1 MKYIK
6 KIIIHPAESNKYSE
20 VEIIKKEKKKSTLK
34 KIGAVHIEI
43 DLKDLKNITYEL
55 TEEEFEKIKTKFPNK
70 IITKE
75 NYITYK

>member
-6 KIIIHPAESNKYSE
+6 KVIIHPADSNNYSE

-43 DLKDLKNITYEL
+43 DLTALKDITYEL
-55 TEEEFEKIKTKFPNK
+55 TDEEFQKIKSKHSNK
-70 IITKE
+70 IISKD
-75 NYITYK
+75 NFITYK